1 MVDFITKN
9 KQVIPISRSP
19 VAPPQNLTVRELL
32 PKGELTQ
39 QEKTAEKDR
48 RSKFA
53 LERKEESKKKEEA
66 KKKEEVSKKKQLL
79 VGSVKGVR
87 KFGRGLR
94 FGAETIQQRR
104 IERSIE
110 ARENIDRL
118 DRQIDDIIDDPNSSD
133 ARKFRLLV
141 RLASIPE
148 NKRFLTNDQR
158 RFIDRTNRELAFRI
172 REERKATPS
181 AITVGGGGV
190 GSGISAEQFEKL
202 PQDVKDEIVQAV

>member
-9 KQVIPISRSP
+9 NQVRPIIRSP
-19 VAPPQNLTVRELL
+19 IAPPSLTVRELL

-53 LERKEESKKKEEA
+53 QQRKEESKKKEET
-66 KKKEEVSKKKQLL
+66 KKEEEVSKKKKLL
-79 VGSVKGVR
+79 LGSVKVGR
-87 KFGRGLR
+87 KLGRLTR

-110 ARENIDRL
+110 QRENIDRL

-148 NKRFLTNDQR
+148 NKRFLTNEQR
-158 RFIDRTNRELAFRI
+158 RFIDRTNRELASRI
-172 REERKATPS
+172 AEERKASPS
-181 AITVGGGGV
+181 AIAVGGGV
-190 GSGISAEQFEKL
+190 GSGITPEQFEKL

>member
-9 KQVIPISRSP
+9 NQVRPIIRSP
-19 VAPPQNLTVRELL
+19 IAPPSLTVRELL

-53 LERKEESKKKEEA
+53 QKRKEESKKKEET
-66 KKKEEVSKKKQLL
+66 KKEEEVSKKKKLL
-79 VGSVKGVR
+79 LGSVKVGR
-87 KFGRGLR
+87 KLGRLTR

-110 ARENIDRL
+110 QRENIDRL

-148 NKRFLTNDQR
+148 NKRFLTNEQR
-158 RFIDRTNRELAFRI
+158 RFIDRTNRELASRI
-172 REERKATPS
+172 AEERKASPS
-181 AITVGGGGV
+181 AIAVGGGV
-190 GSGISAEQFEKL
+190 GSGITPEQFEKL

>member
-9 KQVIPISRSP
+9 NQVRPIIRSP
-19 VAPPQNLTVRELL
+19 VAPPQSLTVRELL

-53 LERKEESKKKEEA
+53 QQRKEESKKKEET
-66 KKKEEVSKKKQLL
+66 KKEQEVSKKKKLL
-79 VGSVKGVR
+79 LGSVKVGR
-87 KFGRGLR
+87 KLGGLTR
-94 FGAETIQQRR
+94 LGAETIQQRR
-104 IERSIE
+104 IEKSIE
-110 ARENIDRL
+110 QRENIDRL

-148 NKRFLTNDQR
+148 NKRFLTNEQR
-158 RFIDRTNRELAFRI
+158 KFIDRTNRELAVRI
-172 REERKATPS
+172 SEERKASPS
-181 AITVGGGGV
+181 AIAVGGGV
-190 GSGISAEQFEKL
+190 GSGITPEQFEKL
-202 PQDVKDEIVQAV
+202 PQDVKDEIIQSV